1 MSTSRPPPSI
11 VDTNVVVSGLLTADA
26 ASPVARV
33 LDGMLAAAFPFV
45 LSEALVAEY
54 MSVLARPS
62 LRKVHGLSVDD
73 VDVILVDLAQ
83 HAIVLT
89 PPLAVRA
96 PDPGDQHLWD
106 LLGARED
113 LVLVTGD
120 KLLQRNRVMQRRIF
134 SPAAFVERWLSARES
149 SAGAIRAERESR

>member
-1 MSTSRPPPSI
+1 MRASTPPPSI

-45 LSEALVAEY
+45 LSDALVAEY
-54 MSVLARPS
+54 RSVLRRPM
-62 LRKVHGLSVDD
+62 LRKAHGLSFDD
-73 VDVILVDLAQ
+73 LDVILVDLAQ
-83 HAIVLT
+83 HGIVLA
-89 PPLAVRA
+89 PARAAPA

-106 LLGARED
+106 LLAARED

-120 KLLQRNRVMQRRIF
+120 RLLQQNRVMRRRIF
-134 SPAAFVERWLSARES
+134 SPAAFVGHWLT
-149 SAGAIRAERESR
+149 SRR

>member
-1 MSTSRPPPSI
+1 MSTSTPPPSI
-11 VDTNVVVSGLLTADA
+11 VDTNVVVSGLLTVDA

-54 MSVLARPS
+54 RSVLARPS

-96 PDPGDQHLWD
+96 PDPG
-106 LLGARED
+106 
-113 LVLVTGD
+113 
-120 KLLQRNRVMQRRIF
+120 
-134 SPAAFVERWLSARES
+134 
-149 SAGAIRAERESR
+149 